1 MNEGEL
7 LRVIGFLDRL
17 REPFSELFPVAHRDP
32 TWAIATSLVTAQ
44 LRGEILTISALAQTS
59 GVPHATALR
68 RINELIEGGWI
79 IRLPRTRTAKSF
91 TLHPGEPMMAA
102 FTGYARHIKSVLAQ
116 TVGVRSNAESAEDFS
131 FGINRAAAFLAPPP
145 SIMQRT
151 IDSGRT
157 LRFLL
162 QDDTFFA
169 AMRDLWADWR
179 NNLAS
184 RRDFDLRKLDDM
196 HERAVANA
204 RCEVS
209 EYDVITLNVPW
220 LGSFVEDGRVLCLD
234 THLLNVGID
243 SLDFDPS
250 VWATGRWASRQF
262 GVPILSSIELFGAR
276 SDLFAEKSLNFPRS
290 FDEVIAAGRKL
301 HAPAEGRFGITWNG
315 ARGMPIASSF
325 MSLVGCCGGAVL
337 EGPRGPVTH
346 RAIDWSAA
354 ELVPALDSDAA
365 RAALDYMH
373 RLCAISPPGVLDL
386 SWDPSVQLFLTGHA
400 AMVYA
405 WSMRA
410 VRFEADMHSRVKR
423 RVSYLP
429 QPAGP
434 GGANVTPLGGFLLAI
449 PANLPPDRIEAAAAA
464 IGWMTSRESIQ
475 SQIDNGFPVLPR
487 FSMAANPD
495 TAAGSPIVRAIDQM
509 ARRGQ
514 LQTWQRPAVPGY
526 SDVETII
533 GEEIHDA
540 LTGRKSDT
548 AALSD
553 GQHRIMAVLKRERP
567 RRSSAAHR

>member
-17 REPFSELFPVAHRDP
+17 HEPFDELFPVAQQDP

-44 LRGEILTISALAQTS
+44 LRGEILTVSALAQVS
-59 GVPHATALR
+59 SVPHATALR
-68 RINELIEGGWI
+68 RINELIASGWI
-79 IRLPRTRTAKSF
+79 IRLPRTRTGKSF

-116 TVGVRSNAESAEDFS
+116 TVGVRSSAESDEDFS
-131 FGINRAAAFLAPPP
+131 FGVNRIDTFLAPPP
-145 SIMQRT
+145 SIMRRT

-162 QDDTFFA
+162 QDDAFFA

-184 RRDFDLRKLDDM
+184 RRDFDLLKLDDM
-196 HERAVANA
+196 YECAVANA
-204 RCEVS
+204 QSPVS
-209 EYDVITLNVPW
+209 EYDVITLNAPW
-220 LGSFVEDGRVLCLD
+220 LGSFAESGRVQCLD
-234 THLLNVGID
+234 AHLLNVGID

-250 VWATGRWASRQF
+250 VWATGRWASRQY
-262 GVPILSSIELFGAR
+262 GVPIVSSIELFAAR
-276 SDLFAEKSLNFPRS
+276 TDLFAEKSLNFPRN

-315 ARGMPIASSF
+315 VRGMPIASSF

-337 EGPRGPVTH
+337 EGPRGPASH

-354 ELVPALDSDAA
+354 ELMPSLQSDAA

-373 RLCAISPPGVLDL
+373 RLCTISPPNVLDL
-386 SWDPSVQLFLTGHA
+386 SWDPSVELFLTGRA
-400 AMVYA
+400 AMAYA

-410 VRFEADMHSRVKR
+410 VRFEADVRSRVKR
-423 RVSYLP
+423 RVRYLP

-434 GGANVTPLGGFLLAI
+434 RGGNVTPLGGFLLAI
-449 PANLPPDRIEAAAAA
+449 PANLPPDRVEAAAAA
-464 IGWMTSRESIQ
+464 IGRMTSRESIQ

-495 TAAGSPIVRAIDQM
+495 TTAGSPIVRAIDQM

-514 LQTWQRPAVPGY
+514 LQAWQRPAVPGY
-526 SDVETII
+526 IAVETII
-533 GEEIHDA
+533 GEEVHDA
-540 LTGRKSDT
+540 LTGRKSDP

-553 GQHRIMAVLKRERP
+553 AQHRITAILKRERHLTNVK
-567 RRSSAAHR
+567 RS